1 MSAKPAKKSAAK
13 SPSLSAAATPA
24 VAAATIA
31 PASVPAAVAA
41 AADAPPPA
49 WIDSPDPKK
58 KRLGQAVIVGVWL
71 YVAAL
76 WLLAADQYFNLGIFG
91 PKIPPLP

>member
-13 SPSLSAAATPA
+13 APSPSSADLAAATA
-24 VAAATIA
+24 TTATTAAASA
-31 PASVPAAVAA
+31 PAPEPAAPA
-41 AADAPPPA
+41 PA
-49 WIDSPDPKK
+49 WIDSPDPRK
-58 KRLGQAVIVGVWL
+58 KRLGQAVLAGVWL

-76 WLLAADQYFNLGIFG
+76 WLLAVDQYFNLGIFG

>member
-13 SPSLSAAATPA
+13 APSPSSADLTAATA
-24 VAAATIA
+24 TTAAGSA
-31 PASVPAAVAA
+31 PAPEPAAPA
-41 AADAPPPA
+41 PA
-49 WIDSPDPKK
+49 WIDSPDPRK
-58 KRLGQAVIVGVWL
+58 KRLGQAVLTGVWL

-76 WLLAADQYFNLGIFG
+76 WLLAVDQYFNLGIFG